1 MEANLKELADRLAGK
16 IVGPANSEFLTINRA
31 AVIELA
37 DSTSIT
43 FVRDSQHWAA
53 FVASPAAAA
62 VVSGFE
68 PGPEKPTIVVN
79 DAESAFAQIVSL
91 FRPPVTRPAIG
102 ISPQAVVHPSAQI
115 ATDVD
120 VYPLAYIGAGTVI
133 ESGSVIMPGVCILE
147 NCHIGARVR
156 IFPNAVLYENT
167 VVGDDSIIHAGV
179 VLGAFGFGYKSQQG
193 RHQLSAQLG
202 HVEVGS
208 AVELGANTT
217 VDRGTFDATRIGDG
231 TKVDNLVM
239 IGHNCQIGQHNL
251 LCSQVG
257 IAGSCTTG
265 NYVVMAGQVGIG
277 DHLTIGDRAILA
289 AKSGV
294 MHPVPAGQTYLGIPA
309 TPIREQMQILAVKA
323 KLPELRKQVK
333 DLTARVSELS
343 QAQESANPD
352 LTANRKNVEGRDE
365 RNQRAA

>member
-1 MEANLKELADRLAGK
+1 MEATLKELAAQIDGR
-16 IVGPANSEFLTINRA
+16 IVGPADSPSVNISRA

-53 FVASPAAAA
+53 FVASTAAAA
-62 VVSGFE
+62 IVSGFE
-68 PGPEKPTIVVN
+68 PGLEKPTIVVS
-79 DAESAFAQIVSL
+79 DAESAFARIVTR
-91 FRPPVTRPAIG
+91 FRPPVVRPAVG
-102 ISPQAVVHPSAQI
+102 ISPQAIVHPTAQI
-115 ATDVD
+115 AADVD
-120 VYPLAYIGAGTVI
+120 IYPLAYIGAGTVI

-147 NCHIGARVR
+147 NCQVGARVR

-167 VVGDDSIIHAGV
+167 IVGDDSIIHAGAV
-179 VLGAFGFGYKSQQG
+179 IGAFGFGYKSHQG

-277 DHLTIGDRAILA
+277 DHLTIGEKAILA

-333 DLTARVSELS
+333 DLTARVSELC
-343 QAQESANPD
+343 QAREAENLD
-352 LTANRKNVEGRDE
+352 LTASRKSAEECDA